1 MGTLARY
8 DMAMRKDGA
17 EINNFV
23 VGRDGVIIGR
33 ASDCDV
39 VLADSMVSRHH
50 ARFWVEN
57 RLLKVEDLGSRN
69 GVLVNGER
77 VTRLR
82 VEEGDNILVGTHE
95 FLVTPRGKQDDDAN
109 HTLSFEKA
117 TGVYDKMVADHE
129 KGHLPLMYKA
139 SLLLGTIFD
148 QDELL
153 QKILRLICEELPVK
167 RAFILMLEKGSTT
180 PTIRVSIPKVR
191 ASDHPEFSTTLVSQ
205 VFKERG
211 AVLTL
216 NAQEDFAA
224 AASVVENDIQA
235 VMCVPLIG
243 REKVV
248 GAIYVDGGDSGVVF
262 TTGHLEILTAVGR
275 VTGIAVEN
283 ARLYQETVESE
294 RLAAIGEATA
304 SMGHCI
310 KNILAG
316 IKGGAEFVDVAIG
329 KEDWKYVQKGWPL
342 VHRATSRMED
352 LVLNLLTFSRATDT
366 QPTAESTDL
375 NKLLEEMIESVQNA
389 ADRAKVTL
397 RFQPD
402 ELPHMH
408 VDSGAIYRAML
419 NLVQNAIQACEEDGG
434 TVTIETVCERAGV
447 SMRVR
452 DTGPGI
458 DKEFQSQLFKAFATT
473 KGSRGTG
480 LGLACVKKIVVAHGG
495 TVKAKST
502 KGKGATFTVFLPSVT
517 LSP

>member
-1 MGTLARY
+1 MARY

-39 VLADSMVSRHH
+39 VLSDSMVSRHH
-50 ARFWVEN
+50 ARFWVED

-95 FLVTPRGKQDDDAN
+95 FVVTPRAQQGDDAN

-117 TGVYDKMVADHE
+117 TGVYDKMVADHK

-148 QDELL
+148 LDELL

-167 RAFILMLEKGSTT
+167 RAFILTLDKGSPT
-180 PTIRVSIPKVR
+180 PKIRVSIPKVK
-191 ASDHPEFSTTLVSQ
+191 SSEEPKISTTLISQ

-224 AASVVENDIQA
+224 AESVMANDIQA
-235 VMCVPLIG
+235 VMCVPLCG

-262 TTGHLEILTAVGR
+262 TTGHLEILTALGR
-275 VTGIAVEN
+275 VTGVAVEN

-294 RLAAIGEATA
+294 RLAAIGVATA

-342 VHRATSRMED
+342 VRRATSRMED
-352 LVLNLLTFSRATDT
+352 LVLNLLTFSREPDA

-375 NKLLEEMIESVQNA
+375 NKLIKELMEATQNA

-397 RFQPD
+397 KFNEGEIPF
-402 ELPHMH
+402 MH
-408 VDSGAIYRAML
+408 VDAGAVYRAML
-419 NLVQNAIQACEEDGG
+419 NLVQNAIEACEEDGG
-434 TVTIETVCERAGV
+434 TVTIQTEADRSGV
-447 SMRVR
+447 FLHVR

-458 DKEFQSQLFKAFATT
+458 DKEFQPQLFKAFATT
-473 KGSRGTG
+473 KGARGTG
-480 LGLACVKKIVVAHGG
+480 LGLACVKKIVDAHGG
-495 TVKAKST
+495 TVSAKST

-517 LSP
+517 LAP

>member
-1 MGTLARY
+1 MNTLARY

-50 ARFWVEN
+50 ARFWVED

-95 FLVTPRGKQDDDAN
+95 FVVTPHDKQEDPN

-117 TGVYDKMVADHE
+117 SGIYDRMVADHE

-167 RAFILMLEKGSTT
+167 RAFILTVEKGSNT
-180 PTIRVSIPKVR
+180 PKVRVSIPKVR
-191 ASDHPEFSTTLVSQ
+191 ESEQPKISTTLIRQ
-205 VFKERG
+205 VFSERG

-224 AASVVENDIQA
+224 AESVLANDIQA
-235 VMCVPLIG
+235 VMCVPLCG

-262 TTGHLEILTAVGR
+262 TTAHLEILTALGR
-275 VTGIAVEN
+275 VTGVAVEN
-283 ARLYQETVESE
+283 ARLYKETVENE

-342 VHRATSRMED
+342 VRRSTSRMED
-352 LVLNLLTFSRATDT
+352 LVLNLLTYSRERDK

-375 NKLLEEMIESVQNA
+375 NKLIQELVDATQAS

-397 RFQPD
+397 KFD
-402 ELPHMH
+402 TGDLPHMH
-408 VDSGAIYRAML
+408 VDSMAMYRALL
-419 NLVQNAIQACEEDGG
+419 NLVQNAIEACEEDGG
-434 TVTIETVCERAGV
+434 TVTIVTSSDSNGV
-447 SMRVR
+447 SIKVR
-452 DTGPGI
+452 DTGAGI
-458 DKEFQSQLFKAFATT
+458 DDAIRPQLFKAFATT

-480 LGLACVKKIVVAHGG
+480 LGLACVHKIIEEHGG
-495 TVKAKST
+495 NIKVTSKKD
-502 KGKGATFTVFLPSVT
+502 KGTTFTVFLPSVT